1 MNRMSRIAV
10 RLASPAIHGASA
22 ENASKSMKYG
32 DYTRFQGPRL
42 WAAALLI
49 APMMLASGC
58 ASQPPAPEPAPKAA
72 EPQPVQEP
80 TEEVRVAPRAP
91 ERYVVK
97 KGDTLWDISSMFL
110 ADPWLWPEI
119 WYVNPQI
126 QNPHLIYPG
135 DVIVLFYYDGKPQ
148 LRIERDGEIYQT
160 TLETERLSPKVRT
173 TPLDQAIQTIPLEAI
188 RAFLASPHIVTEDQ
202 YEESPYVLR
211 SQDGRLLAGAGNNV
225 YVRGISKG
233 DATRYNIIRIGDEYM
248 DPETGDRLG
257 WEAMEVSQGVVRRW
271 GDPATVYLERSKRET
286 MKGDRLLAV
295 EEDDYDLNF
304 LPHAPDKSVTGYII
318 DVVDGVSNVG
328 QWQIVTL
335 NKGEADGLERGHVLD
350 IYQAGTEVDDDVEGR
365 ISWDV
370 ELPDEKA
377 GMVLVFRVFDEVS
390 YGLVMKSTREI
401 HVLDMVKNP

>member
-1 MNRMSRIAV
+1 MNPTSRNAV

-32 DYTRFQGPRL
+32 DYTRFQAGRL
-42 WAAALLI
+42 CALALLV
-49 APMMLASGC
+49 APMLMLGAC
-58 ASQPPAPEPAPKAA
+58 ASQPPAPEPAPKQAQP
-72 EPQPVQEP
+72 EPVREP

-97 KGDTLWDISSMFL
+97 KGDTLWDISTMFL

-126 QNPHLIYPG
+126 KNPHLIYPG
-135 DVIVLFYYDGKPQ
+135 DVIVLYYYDGRPQ
-148 LRIERDGEIYQT
+148 LRVERDGEVYMT
-160 TLETERLSPKVRT
+160 TLDTERLSPKVRT
-173 TPLDQAIQTIPLEAI
+173 TPLEQAISTIPLEAI
-188 RAFLASPHIVTEDQ
+188 RAFLSNPHIVTEDQ
-202 YEESPYVLR
+202 YEEAPYVLR
-211 SQDGRLLAGAGNNV
+211 SQDGRLLSGAGDNI
-225 YVRGISKG
+225 YVRGIAKG
-233 DATRYNIIRIGDEYM
+233 DPTRYNIIRIGDEYM

-271 GDPATVYLERSKRET
+271 GDPTTVYLERSKRET
-286 MKGDRLLAV
+286 MKGDRLLPI
-295 EEDDYDLNF
+295 EDDDYALNF

-335 NKGEADGLERGHVLD
+335 NKGEADGLEIGHVLD
-350 IYQAGTEVDDDVEGR
+350 IYQAGREVDDNVEGR

-370 ELPDEKA
+370 QLPDEKA
-377 GMVLVFRVFDEVS
+377 GQVLVFRVFDEVS
-390 YGLVMKSTREI
+390 YALVMKSTREI